1 MNQRP
6 IILAFLL
13 LGCSPSLIH
22 DPGLTDSGSVDVLDP
37 AARSGFQEALHNLTS
52 PELEHR
58 KKTRRLYQQRHYA
71 DVLYELVALDAPGA
85 LLAAARSR
93 MQLELQLPNRPLT
106 MTVPIAQPS
115 PRPGTPPS
123 TATPSAPWVITLYE
137 NRDFPPDPWSRP

>member
-22 DPGLTDSGSVDVLDP
+22 DSGVANGQSDVVLDST
-37 AARSGFQEALHNLTS
+37 ARSGFQEALHNLTS

-71 DVLYELVALDAPGA
+71 DILYELVALDAPGA

-123 TATPSAPWVITLYE
+123 TATPSEPWVITLYE
-137 NRDFPPDPWSRP
+137 NRAFPTDPWSHP